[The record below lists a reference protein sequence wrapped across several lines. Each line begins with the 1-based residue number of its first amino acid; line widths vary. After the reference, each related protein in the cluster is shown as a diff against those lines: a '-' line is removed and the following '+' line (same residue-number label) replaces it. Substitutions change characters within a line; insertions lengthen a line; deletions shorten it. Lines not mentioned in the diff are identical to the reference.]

1 MEDQIR
7 LLWRLNVLLD
17 LNVWVGV
24 LIDIL
29 IYDK

>member
-1 MEDQIR
+1 MEDQVR